1 MILTKRQLLFPIL
14 ILNRFL
20 KSCVTSR
27 CAMRTTLLNK
37 KISLQDFF
45 LRLRRIIF
53 ICEVAKFTHPSLEES
68 LTIYLAKE
76 KSGKNLFYV
85 ETKWFTRE
93 KIFFVDYFSTKKY
106 LKI

>member
-45 LRLRRIIF
+45 YVLGGLFLFVKLQNLRIPLLKNRLR
-53 ICEVAKFTHPSLEES
+53 FTWQ
-68 LTIYLAKE
+68 K
-76 KSGKNLFYV
+76 KNP
-85 ETKWFTRE
+85 E
-93 KIFFVDYFSTKKY
+93 KIFFTSKQNGLPVKKY
-106 LKI
+106 FLWIIFLQKNI

>member
-1 MILTKRQLLFPIL
+1 VC
-14 ILNRFL
+14 NENNAL
-20 KSCVTSR
+20 KQKDFFTR
-27 CAMRTTLLNK
+27 
-37 KISLQDFF
+37 FF